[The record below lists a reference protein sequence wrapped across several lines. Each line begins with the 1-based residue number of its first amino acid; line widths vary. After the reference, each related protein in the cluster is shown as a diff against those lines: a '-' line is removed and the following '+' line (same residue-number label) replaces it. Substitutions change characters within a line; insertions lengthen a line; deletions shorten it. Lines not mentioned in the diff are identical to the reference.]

1 MASIEEVIKML
12 KTNNNDPEIKELVR
26 GLEEVDFYE
35 QNMNGT
41 VDAEKRNITL
51 NESVRLRTADYNI
64 MLYYFVGMMVML
76 SLILLLKN
84 WLTIVPSFVY
94 ETLIIVV
101 VVVFLYFI
109 YKKYVDISNRDSIN
123 YNEVSMPV
131 PNNVGLDSQQIADRT
146 KQNLN
151 SMAGGGSL
159 LDMQARK
166 CDADIAVT
174 PSPSGTFTSTSTS
187 TTAGPFTTTARPFT
201 STTSGPFTT
210 TSASAGALTVVTNA
224 DGTTSVTGNLG
235 LFGNTLETTRT
246 STPGTTLTS
255 TPGTTS
261 TSTPGTTPTGT
272 PGTTR
277 TSTPGAR

>member
-64 MLYYFVGMMVML
+64 MLYYFVGMMVIL

-84 WLTIVPSFVY
+84 WLTIVPSFIY

-123 YNEVSMPV
+123 YNEVSIPV
-131 PNNVGLDSQQIADRT
+131 PDNVGLDSQQVADRS
-146 KQNLN
+146 KQNLR
-151 SMAGGGSL
+151 SIAGGGSL
-159 LDMQARK
+159 LDMQAKK

-174 PSPSGTFTSTSTS
+174 PSPSGTFTTTSTS

-201 STTSGPFTT
+201 STTSGPFTI

-235 LFGNTLETTRT
+235 LFGNTITTT

-255 TPGTTS
+255 TPGTTL
-261 TSTPGTTPTGT
+261 TSTPGTTL
-272 PGTTR
+272 